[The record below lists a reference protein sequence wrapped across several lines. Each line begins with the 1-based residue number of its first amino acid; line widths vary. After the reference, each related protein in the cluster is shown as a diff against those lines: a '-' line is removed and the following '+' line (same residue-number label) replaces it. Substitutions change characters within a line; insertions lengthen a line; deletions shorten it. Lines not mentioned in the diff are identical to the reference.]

1 MHQLITAFAAE
12 LRTHAL
18 PAAKT
23 AATLLGNLTRTEGAG
38 QTGGF
43 TPRYLDEA
51 LAAAQTHPLTAQF
64 AAIAPRVSWVE
75 VGKRPMPASFAGR
88 YSYCE
93 IVGQDPTSI
102 QAPDIRFG
110 AYLQFPDT
118 WYPLH
123 WHAAEELYFPLS
135 GAAEWTRDEVADH
148 PALPGTLI
156 RHASNERHATR
167 TRSEPLLAL
176 WVWIGDLDFNSYR
189 IEGV

>member
-1 MHQLITAFAAE
+1 MHQLITAFATE

-18 PAAKT
+18 PAAQT
-23 AATLLGNLTRTEGAG
+23 AATLLERLTDTECTGPTGN
-38 QTGGF
+38 F

-75 VGKRPMPASFAGR
+75 VSKRPMPASFAGR

-93 IVGQDPTSI
+93 IVGQDPTSV

-118 WYPLH
+118 WYPRH
-123 WHAAEELYFPLS
+123 WHAAEELYLPLS
-135 GAAEWTRDEVADH
+135 GTADWTRDGVTDR
-148 PALPGTLI
+148 PAPPGTLI
-156 RHASNERHATR
+156 RHASYEHHATR
-167 TRSEPLLAL
+167 TGPEPLLAL
-176 WVWIGDLDFNSYR
+176 WVWLGDLDFYR
-189 IEGV
+189 YGIEGV